1 MIEPCFTYFSI
12 DIGDI
17 WSFESGLFLDN
28 GDNLKLL
35 ESSIERIRNKTIE
48 RGRPSVTYDHSQY
61 SDDMIRYYSGK
72 VERFLN
78 AKDLKALVSLGYFV
92 SRDDLYQY
100 GQNIIITKEDP
111 DFDYWFVLKL
121 RQYDLGLKHLN
132 DFLNY
137 HLENSFENNKF
148 KFKEFLELIL
158 LQYENLPISQRVNQL
173 AQKFMNSVL
182 HLDPKKEESKIPP
195 KTNKRPRSI
204 GNFHSFKLTA
214 LQSNPSYFITRK
226 HEIKEIFQDLID
238 YGFIKEKSSFAT
250 FENIFSNQKIPK
262 DKRITWV
269 GGYIYLKLFIRFLL
283 DNQKIE
289 LMGNDHWVIMTQCFL
304 NHDGKELDIVK
315 VSKANGGKPK
325 RKKLLDSILE
335 KL

>member
-1 MIEPCFTYFSI
+1 MIEPCFSYFSI

-35 ESSIERIRNKTIE
+35 ESSIEKIRNKTIE

-100 GQNIIITKEDP
+100 GQHIIITKEDP
-111 DFDYWFVLKL
+111 DFDYWFALKL
-121 RQYDLGLKHLN
+121 RQYDLSLKHLN

-148 KFKEFLELIL
+148 EFKEFLELIL
-158 LQYENLPISQRVNQL
+158 LQYENLLIPQRVNQL
-173 AQKFMNSVL
+173 VQKFMNSVL

-204 GNFHSFKLTA
+204 GNFYSFKLTA

-238 YGFIKEKSSFAT
+238 YGFIKEKSSFAV
-250 FENIFSNQKIPK
+250 FEKILSNQKILK
-262 DKRITWV
+262 NKRLQWI
-269 GGYIYLKLFIRFLL
+269 GGNVYLRFFVRFLL
-283 DNQKIE
+283 DKNKI
-289 LMGNDHWVIMTQCFL
+289 LPMGNDHWIIVSQCFVGK
-304 NHDGKELDIVK
+304 DGSDLYSDKIRL
-315 VSKANGGKPK
+315 SKGGKK
-325 RKKLLDSILE
+325 ERIELLHTILGRI
-335 KL
+335 